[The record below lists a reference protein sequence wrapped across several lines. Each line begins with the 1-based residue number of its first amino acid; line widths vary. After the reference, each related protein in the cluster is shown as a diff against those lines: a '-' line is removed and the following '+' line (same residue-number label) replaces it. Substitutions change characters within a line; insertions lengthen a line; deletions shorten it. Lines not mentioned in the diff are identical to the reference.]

1 MGGFVVLVP
10 ALLVVSLGYALA
22 YAVAEA
28 LGVPAPEA
36 VAWPAGLL
44 LLAVTVWALLRRRRR
59 AARRRAAR
67 GRAPRSSGQ
76 PGPAPR
82 L

>member
-59 AARRRAAR
+59 RA
-67 GRAPRSSGQ
+67 RSS
-76 PGPAPR
+76 PPSSGPPSPR
-82 L
+82 R